1 MFCLV
6 GIICTYRASEDLLSA
21 VRFNL
26 LRRNRIY
33 VYTYTHNTHTHT
45 HTRSQ
50 IFKLFSSIVNAIGN
64 GLDLSSS
71 LFSHQQRAVS
81 GKNNEKIVFI

>member
-45 HTRSQ
+45 R
-50 IFKLFSSIVNAIGN
+50 SIVNAIGN